1 MQAARLRELRR
12 RPRRG
17 SLERPVNGRLVRTS
31 TLVLVLPL
39 VVAALTVSRGG
50 PLPAP
55 TLPPSFDGTAALA
68 LTRDLVTRYP
78 SRVPGSANDQGAA
91 SWFTATLAQY
101 GLTTETDSWR
111 EHVPGLGTVELRNLA
126 VVVPGSASGAIVFA
140 AHRDTSG
147 LGAGANDDATG
158 TAALIQLARSYARS
172 TASQSQ
178 PKPLHTLVFLSTDAG
193 VWGGAGARRFVTR
206 SRFRGD
212 VLAAVIL
219 DGLGGSG
226 VPRLDV
232 GGDDGRSPAPALV
245 RTALARV
252 GEQIGRRPRLPGLL
266 RQLVDLGVP
275 FAYGDQELFLGARIS
290 ALRLTTAD
298 DSGRSDVVD
307 RLRLV
312 NRARLA
318 RLGAAAQNLLASL
331 DGSGELAAGTAPA
344 VYLHG
349 RVLRGWALALV
360 MIALLVPFLVGV
372 VDLLARVHRFG
383 APLAPAF
390 RALRRRI
397 GFWAAV
403 GILVWLGTLAG
414 FLPDDPP
421 RPLPP
426 HGPTANDWPVAG
438 LAVLACTGLVAWFV
452 SRRRLVPRRS
462 ATRLEDLAGY
472 TAALTGLAV
481 LGVLVAIVQPLALV
495 FLIPSLYGWL
505 WLPQIATRAW
515 LRDALFGVGL
525 AGALLVAISI
535 GDRFGLGARTP
546 LYLLQL
552 VAVGYVSWTAFALA
566 LLWTAIACQLGAL
579 VVGRYGPYC
588 GGLARPPRGPIR
600 ESVRRAV
607 LASQSR
613 RR

>member
-31 TLVLVLPL
+31 LLVLLLPL
-39 VVAALTVSRGG
+39 AIAALTVSRGG

-55 TLPPSFDGTAALA
+55 TLPPSFDGAAAFA
-68 LTRDLVTRYP
+68 LTKDLVTRYP

-91 SWFTATLAQY
+91 SWFTTTLAQY
-101 GLTTETDSWR
+101 GLTAETDAWR
-111 EHVPGLGTVELRNLA
+111 ERVPGLGSVELRNLA
-126 VVVPGSASGAIVFA
+126 VVIPGSARGTIVFA

-172 TASQSQ
+172 TDSRSQ

-193 VWGGAGARRFVTR
+193 VWGGAGARRFVTT

-212 VLAAVIL
+212 LLAAVVL
-219 DGLGGSG
+219 DGLGGNA

-232 GGDDGRSPAPALV
+232 GGDDARSPAPALV
-245 RTALARV
+245 RTAVARV
-252 GEQIGRRPRLPGLL
+252 REQIGMRPKLPSLL

-275 FAYGDQELFLGARIS
+275 FGYGDQAPFLGARVS

-298 DSGRSDVVD
+298 DTGRSDVGD
-307 RLRLV
+307 RLGLV
-312 NRARLA
+312 NKERLTH
-318 RLGAAAQNLLASL
+318 LGAAAQNLLASL
-331 DGSGELAAGTAPA
+331 DGDAELAEGTSSA

-360 MIALLVPFLVGV
+360 MIALLVPFLIGV
-372 VDLLARVHRFG
+372 VDLLARVYRFG

-397 GFWAAV
+397 GFWAVLGA
-403 GILVWLGTLAG
+403 LVWVATLAG
-414 FLPDDPP
+414 LLPDGPA

-426 HGPTANDWPVAG
+426 HGPTATDWPVTGIAF
-438 LAVLACTGLVAWFV
+438 LVSAGLVAWFV
-452 SRRRLVPRRS
+452 SRRRLVPYRPS
-462 ATRLEDLAGY
+462 TRLEDLAGY
-472 TAALTGLAV
+472 TAALSALAV
-481 LGVLVAIVQPLALV
+481 LGVLAAIVHPLALV
-495 FLIPSLYGWL
+495 FLVPSLYAWL

-525 AGALLVAISI
+525 AGALLVVISI

-552 VAVGYVSWTAFALA
+552 VGVGYLPSSAFALA
-566 LLWTAIACQLGAL
+566 LLWGALACQLGTLA
-579 VVGRYGPYC
+579 VGRYSPYS

-600 ESVRRAV
+600 AGVRRTV
-607 LASQSR
+607 LTVQSR